1 MTATEATFRLAA
13 ALHQQGRLTEAERAY
28 QDVLRAQPNH
38 FDSLHLSG
46 LIALRTG
53 RTQRGVQLI
62 KQAIA
67 VNSKV
72 AAAHN
77 NLGNGLRDLQ
87 RHKAA
92 LASYDKAIELRRD
105 YAEAWYNRANVLRDL
120 RRHDEAIASFRE
132 AVALKPDYADAWCN
146 LGIALRD
153 TGRVEEAVASYQ
165 AAIAARPDHAEA
177 HGNLGNAQRELKRYE
192 DAEASHDKAVA
203 LSPNSAG
210 AWLNRAHA
218 LADLGRHDAAAKD
231 YQQAVVLKSDAA
243 EIWRDLGLTLRHIAP
258 NSQASARYDQ
268 TMVANQK
275 RADTWYLRGTALHEL
290 GFNDAADVCFDKAI
304 ALQSDHPRAWFG
316 RAGIARDAKQ
326 FEQAA
331 AAYAK
336 AILFKPDFTEAY
348 VNRSTALN
356 ELDRQ
361 DEALACC
368 DRAIELRPDMPSAHN
383 NRGNSLRE
391 LGRYDEAVVSFEQA
405 IALKPDFVEAYT
417 NLGNVSHLM
426 MRQDAAIACYEKAL
440 ALRPDWPEALSGLGV
455 TYADLLR
462 GHEALALFT
471 RAIALKP
478 NFPDAE
484 RNASFVSL
492 QLGFFEQGWR
502 LHEARKRL
510 KHPVGTRPY
519 PQPSWTGEQ
528 DLAGKTLFIHREQ
541 GLGDVIQF
549 SRYAK
554 LAHEKGARVI
564 MEVQPPLEQL
574 LRQSGSEITIVSPTE
589 TPRTFDFHC
598 AIMSLPLA
606 FGTTLE
612 TIPSGSR
619 YLHADPAASARWE
632 ARLPPRTRP
641 RVAVV
646 WSGNP
651 KHNNDHNRS
660 IDLATFSAVFS
671 NTVEWFCVQKD
682 IRETDRAILKQI
694 DGLHCLG
701 DELDDFSD
709 TAALLDVMDLV
720 ITVDTSVAHLAG
732 AMGKPTWLLLPYNPD
747 WRWLLDRD
755 DSPWYPS
762 FRLFRQTQ
770 AQYWAP
776 VLQRVKREL
785 ETLASA
791 A

>member
-1 MTATEATFRLAA
+1 MTETQATFRLAA

-28 QDVLRAQPNH
+28 QDVLRQQPNH

-77 NLGNGLRDLQ
+77 NLGNGLRDLE

-92 LASYDKAIELRRD
+92 LACYDKAIGLRRD
-105 YAEAWYNRANVLRDL
+105 YAEAWYNRANALRDL
-120 RRHDEAIASFRE
+120 LRRDEAIVSYRQ

-153 TGRVEEAVASYQ
+153 TGRVEEAVTCYQ

-177 HGNLGNAQRELKRYE
+177 HSNLGNAQRELKRYE
-192 DAEASHDKAVA
+192 DAVASHDKAIA

-210 AWLNRAHA
+210 PWLNRAHA
-218 LADLGRHDAAAKD
+218 LVDLGRHEAAAKD
-231 YQQAVVLKSDAA
+231 YQRAVVLKSGAA
-243 EIWRDLGLTLRHIAP
+243 EIWRDLGLALRHIAP
-258 NSQASARYDQ
+258 NSQPSARYEQ

-290 GFNDAADVCFDKAI
+290 GFNDAAQVCFDKAI
-304 ALQSDHPRAWFG
+304 ALQPDHPQAWFG

-326 FEQAA
+326 FEQAV
-331 AAYAK
+331 AAYAN
-336 AILFKPDFTEAY
+336 AIQFKPDFVEAY
-348 VNRSTALN
+348 VNRGSA
-356 ELDRQ
+356 LDRLERY

-368 DRAIELRPDMPSAHN
+368 DKAIALRPDLPSGHN
-383 NRGNSLRE
+383 NRANSLRE
-391 LGRYDEAVVSFEQA
+391 LGRYDEAVVSLERA
-405 IALKPDFVEAYT
+405 IALKPDFIEAFT
-417 NLGNVSHLM
+417 NLGTVFHAM
-426 MRQDAAIACYEKAL
+426 TRPDAAIACFEKAL
-440 ALRPDWPEALSGLGV
+440 ALQPDWPEALSGLGV

-462 GHEALALFT
+462 GEAALSCFK
-471 RAIALKP
+471 RAVAMKP
-478 NFPDAE
+478 DFPDAE
-484 RNASFVSL
+484 RNASLVSL

-510 KHPVGTRPY
+510 KLPAGMRSY

-528 DLAGKTLFIHREQ
+528 NLAGKTLFIYQEQ

-549 SRYAK
+549 ARYAK
-554 LAHEKGARVI
+554 LAHAKGARVI
-564 MEVQPPLEQL
+564 LEVQPLLERL
-574 LRQSGSEITIVSPTE
+574 LRQPGSAITIVGPTE
-589 TPRTFDFHC
+589 TPRMFDFHC

-612 TIPSGSR
+612 TIPSEPR
-619 YLHADPAASARWE
+619 YLLADPAASARWE
-632 ARLPPRTRP
+632 AKLPPRTRP
-641 RVAVV
+641 RIAVV

-651 KHNNDHNRS
+651 AHKNDHNRS
-660 IDLATFSAVFS
+660 IDLATFSTVFS
-671 NTVEWFCVQKD
+671 ETAEWFCAQKD
-682 IRETDRAILKQI
+682 IRETDRALLRQI

-770 AQYWAP
+770 ARYWAP

-785 ETLASA
+785 EILASA